1 MDVDESGNDIKTL
14 RFNRT
19 FGSSINPAGEQNNL
33 STTQNIAR
41 WPMTFPALIQNVAE
55 LNEVLS
61 RPTAEVVESIKKLDG
76 DFMLLGAG
84 GKMGPS
90 LAELTQRAVAAA
102 GMKKKIIAVSRFSN
116 QTERQRLQ
124 SIGIETVSGNLLD
137 ANALQNLPE
146 VENVIYMAGM
156 KFGSTDKAAETWAIN
171 TYLPGMVAQKF
182 KSSRIVLFSTGN
194 VYPLTPVRL
203 GGCTEDDPVN
213 PIGEYAQSALGR
225 ERIFE
230 YFSREL
236 EIPGV
241 IIRLNYAIDLRYGIL
256 LDVAQKVFQRRPI
269 DLTMGYVNV
278 IWQGEANA
286 VVLRAFELCETPP
299 AILNV
304 TGPETVSIRELAKKF
319 GEIFQTEPRF
329 ENFEAETA
337 LLSNASRCHRLFGP
351 STVSLA
357 QMIAWVAHWVKI
369 SGPTLAK
376 PTHYETRDGKF

>member
-1 MDVDESGNDIKTL
+1 
-14 RFNRT
+14 
-19 FGSSINPAGEQNNL
+19 
-33 STTQNIAR
+33 
-41 WPMTFPALIQNVAE
+41 MTFPALIQNVAE

>member
-1 MDVDESGNDIKTL
+1 
-14 RFNRT
+14 
-19 FGSSINPAGEQNNL
+19 
-33 STTQNIAR
+33 
-41 WPMTFPALIQNVAE
+41 MTFPALIQNVAE
-55 LNEVLS
+55 LDEVLS
-61 RPTAEVVESIKKLDG
+61 RPTAEVVDAMKKLDG
-76 DFMLLGAG
+76 DIMLLGAG

-90 LAELTQRAVAAA
+90 LAELAQRAVAAG

-124 SIGIETVSGNLLD
+124 TIGIETISCNLLD
-137 ANALQNLPE
+137 DNELKNLPE
-146 VENVIYMAGM
+146 AENVIYLAGM
-156 KFGSTDKAAETWAIN
+156 KFGATGKAAETWAMN
-171 TYLPGMVAQKF
+171 TFLPGMVAQKF

-194 VYPLTPVRL
+194 VYPLTPV
-203 GGCTEDDPVN
+203 GCTEDDPVN

-236 EIPGV
+236 KIPGV

-269 DLTMGYVNV
+269 DLTMGHVNV

-286 VVLRAFELCETPP
+286 VVLRAFGLCETPP

-304 TGPETVSIRELAKKF
+304 TGPETVSIRQLAKKF
-319 GEIFQTEPRF
+319 GEIFKIEPRF
-329 ENFEAETA
+329 ENAEAETA
-337 LLSNASRCHRLFGP
+337 LLSNASRCHRLFGAP
-351 STVSLA
+351 AVSLA

-369 SGPTLAK
+369 SGPMLAK
-376 PTHYETRDGKF
+376 PTHYETREGKF